1 MKYIFVDNK
10 VDFFKGLYYVDYAY
24 LDDNNETQTKY
35 ECFETHEEATARYK
49 QIDEIVASSQSWLP
63 C

>member
-10 VDFFKGLYYVDYAY
+10 VDFFEGLYYVDYAY
-24 LDDNNETQTKY
+24 LDDNNKTQIAH
-35 ECFETHEEATARYK
+35 ECFKTHQGATARYQ
-49 QIDEIVASSQSWLP
+49 QIDDIVINSKQWLP